1 MWVSQMQCKL
11 VWRGEGVVE
20 MSPQP
25 AWSKGRLW
33 SHSGEAPCGTR
44 LAQLCTY
51 MHSAHGKAKSSPKAC
66 QRKSLVKSAY
76 QSWIKHVTAV
86 LKMSHSWLP
95 TTLQGD
101 THTYIYTA
109 FKLIFPEHISLLLL
123 HWKKDFSPHAKL
135 QTFHGYI
142 SHTHR
147 LEALNVC
154 CRLHSVYWKSASL
167 KLKSPAERE
176 ETSMHYSSMLSL
188 IQQREISRAH
198 SMLLHRTNPAQEC
211 SV

>member
-1 MWVSQMQCKL
+1 
-11 VWRGEGVVE
+11 
-20 MSPQP
+20 
-25 AWSKGRLW
+25 
-33 SHSGEAPCGTR
+33 
-44 LAQLCTY
+44 

-101 THTYIYTA
+101 IHTYIYTA
-109 FKLIFPEHISLLLL
+109 FKLIFPEHISLLLV
-123 HWKKDFSPHAKL
+123 HWKKDFSPHAKH

-167 KLKSPAERE
+167 KLKSPAERKK
-176 ETSMHYSSMLSL
+176 HQCIIHLCCLSYNRGRSQEH
-188 IQQREISRAH
+188 IACYYIEQTQRRNVPYRLRFNI
-198 SMLLHRTNPAQEC
+198 LCL
-211 SV
+211 V